1 MRSDQK
7 VTTLHS
13 DRVVTELKKL
23 QQRRLRV
30 NFVDDEDDDSNKS
43 MQKTIDQMTNDI
55 TDVSIHTHTII
66 YGSW

>member
-13 DRVVTELKKL
+13 DPLVTELKKL

-55 TDVSIHTHTII
+55 TDVSIHSII
-66 YGSW
+66 DGSW